1 MCMFMRLMWVLVR
14 MMRLMLVIMRVMLVR
29 VVLVGVVLIRVFV
42 MIVFLLML
50 VAMRIVIV
58 MRVIGV
64 FRRNHVDLGRGDSTT
79 HDFTRFKARAH
90 VQRGRR
96 FSQHVKGDAGVD
108 QRAQQHVAAD
118 ARETLKVTNTHRVV
132 IVNCRRKRREKR
144 VDLRFTRSSA
154 AADET
159 WGTRNYRHDYKSSS
173 RKDQAPRRARTSRGR
188 IAFMEPERKPVVSSV
203 TYWKPACLRAA
214 VI

>member
-29 VVLVGVVLIRVFV
+29 VVRVGVVLVRVFV

-118 ARETLKVTNTHRVV
+118 SRKALEITNPHRFV
-132 IVNCRRKRREKR
+132 ILNCRRDKKGNAA
-144 VDLRFTRSSA
+144 LSA
-154 AADET
+154 AART
-159 WGTRNYRHDYKSSS
+159 ALASTASAFSATVWLFGLGVFWGLA
-173 RKDQAPRRARTSRGR
+173 APPRLRRFLA
-188 IAFMEPERKPVVSSV
+188 
-203 TYWKPACLRAA
+203 
-214 VI
+214 